1 MKFLDKVGL
10 ILFSFIV
17 LVLSMIMC
25 FMIIGWVQITDVSNV
40 LKTILSTPVYTNIAL
55 GVSIVFILLAIKCIY
70 FAPTNKKK
78 NELGDGI
85 LLENEGGK
93 LLISKDTI
101 ENLVNSVAKGFEST
115 QNVKT
120 NVLLD
125 KENKLNVLVTLY
137 VLPNAV
143 IKELSSNLQAR
154 IREVIKKT
162 TDLDVAEVDIKV
174 KNITAPKIEEKGE

>member
-1 MKFLDKVGL
+1 M
-10 ILFSFIV
+10 
-17 LVLSMIMC
+17 
-25 FMIIGWVQITDVSNV
+25 
-40 LKTILSTPVYTNIAL
+40 
-55 GVSIVFILLAIKCIY
+55 
-70 FAPTNKKK
+70 
-78 NELGDGI
+78 
-85 LLENEGGK
+85 ENEGGK